1 MIKKTVCFAL
11 TLWLLSGVF
20 SAYAYGAALQNAKGA
35 VVIEAAS
42 GRVLMEHNSDERLPN
57 ASTTKIMTALI
68 TLEQP
73 DLDKEF
79 TVDENAIM
87 VEGSSM
93 GLQKGDRV
101 TLRDLAWGMLLS
113 SGNDAANAAAVR
125 IDGGIEAFCERM
137 NRRAGEL
144 GMVNTHFSSPS
155 GLELG
160 EHYTTAADMARLAAV
175 AMQNEDF
182 SLMARSKSA
191 KLCYGNP
198 PYHRWITNHNRLL
211 WQCGDCVGIKTGFT
225 KSAGRCLVSAA
236 ERDGL
241 MLIAVTLGCPDDF
254 TLHHDIY
261 EECFSSLSFFDMG
274 DMLQNLSVPV
284 TGADIPRAPVK
295 ALWTPGAYLS
305 GEEAVH
311 VELSVSLDRFLY
323 APVKEGQTVGEA
335 KIKLNGETISAV
347 PLVSAREVPSR
358 FIESRSILQQVK
370 DFFERP
376 QNYRFPLNEPFYSI
390 SGEKERP
397 ATGGAQ

>member
-1 MIKKTVCFAL
+1 MIKRIFAPALVLAL
-11 TLWLLSGVF
+11 TVGVF
-20 SAYAYGAALQNAKGA
+20 AQDICAASLQSAKGA
-35 VVIEAAS
+35 VVIEAGS
-42 GRVLMEHNSDERLPN
+42 GRVIMEHNSDEKLPN

-73 DLDKEF
+73 ELDKEF

-93 GLQKGDRV
+93 GLQKGDKV

-125 IDGGIEAFCERM
+125 IDGSLEAFCGRM
-137 NRRAGEL
+137 NRRAKEL
-144 GMVNTHFSSPS
+144 GMENTNFSSPS

-160 EHYTTAADMARLAAV
+160 EHYTTAADMARLAAA
-175 AMQNEDF
+175 AMKNENF

-211 WQCGDCVGIKTGFT
+211 WQCEDCVGIKTGFT
-225 KSAGRCLVSAA
+225 KAAGRCLVSAA

-261 EECFSSLSFFDMG
+261 EECFSSLSFFDMSG
-274 DMLQNLSVPV
+274 MLENLSVPV
-284 TGADIPRAPVK
+284 TGAELTRVPVR
-295 ALWTPGAYLS
+295 ALWSPGAYLS
-305 GEEAVH
+305 GEEPAH
-311 VELSVSLDRFLY
+311 VQLSISIERFLY
-323 APVKEGQTVGEA
+323 APVAQGQPVGEA
-335 KIKLNGETISAV
+335 TVKLFGETISAV
-347 PLVSAREVPSR
+347 PLVSSQEVPSR

-376 QNYRFPLNEPFYSI
+376 QNYRFPLNEPWYSI
-390 SGEKERP
+390 SGEKKRP
-397 ATGGAQ
+397 AT